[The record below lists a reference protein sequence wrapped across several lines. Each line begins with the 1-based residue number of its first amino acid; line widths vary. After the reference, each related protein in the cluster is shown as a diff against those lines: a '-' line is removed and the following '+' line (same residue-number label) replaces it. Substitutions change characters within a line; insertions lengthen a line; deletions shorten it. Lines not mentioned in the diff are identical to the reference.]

1 MGWREDD
8 ALDEER
14 YDRARDEAYI
24 EPEDA
29 CGPDCRATV
38 CCKTAAQAAA
48 SFCGCGGGYHHD
60 DCPPVDDDD
69 DDDDDDELRKYADAA
84 YRMAVDAFGENE
96 VSEDD
101 GVELATRVDRWK
113 TGAWVTLAVWVA
125 DADLDPGV

>member
-29 CGPDCRATV
+29 CGPDCRATI

-69 DDDDDDELRKYADAA
+69 DDELRKYADAA

-101 GVELATRVDRWK
+101 DVELATRVDRWK

-125 DADLDPGV
+125 NADLGGE

>member
-29 CGPDCRATV
+29 CGPDCRATI

-60 DCPPVDDDD
+60 DCPQ
-69 DDDDDDELRKYADAA
+69 DDDDDDELRRYAEAGLRIAQDSLGADEVLQNVA
-84 YRMAVDAFGENE
+84 KPLSERVEVAVG
-96 VSEDD
+96 
-101 GVELATRVDRWK
+101 
-113 TGAWVTLAVWVA
+113 GAWVTLEVWVD

>member
-1 MGWREDD
+1 MGWREDN
-8 ALDEER
+8 
-14 YDRARDEAYI
+14 
-24 EPEDA
+24 EP
-29 CGPDCRATV
+29 CGPDCVATV

-69 DDDDDDELRKYADAA
+69 AELRKYADAA

-101 GVELATRVDRWK
+101 DVELATRVDRWK

-125 DADLDPGV
+125 NADLGGE

>member
-29 CGPDCRATV
+29 CGPDCRATI

-60 DCPPVDDDD
+60 DCPQDD

-101 GVELATRVDRWK
+101 DVELATRVDRWK

>member
-24 EPEDA
+24 KPEDA
-29 CGPDCRATV
+29 CGPDCVATV

-69 DDDDDDELRKYADAA
+69 DDELRKYADAA

-101 GVELATRVDRWK
+101 DVELATRVDRWK

>member
-29 CGPDCRATV
+29 CGPDCRATI

-60 DCPPVDDDD
+60 DCPQD

-101 GVELATRVDRWK
+101 DVELATRVDRWK

>member
-14 YDRARDEAYI
+14 YDRARDDAYI

-29 CGPDCRATV
+29 CGPDCRATI

-69 DDDDDDELRKYADAA
+69 DDELRKYADAA

-101 GVELATRVDRWK
+101 DVELATRVDRWK

-125 DADLDPGV
+125 NADLGGE

>member
-29 CGPDCRATV
+29 CGPDCVATI
-38 CCKTAAQAAA
+38 CCKTASQAAA
-48 SFCGCGGGYHHD
+48 SFCGCGGGYDHG
-60 DCPPVDDDD
+60 DCPPVE
-69 DDDDDDELRKYADAA
+69 DDDDDEEELRRYAEAA
-84 YRMAVDAFGENE
+84 YQMAVDAFGESD
-96 VSEDD
+96 VSDCENVDLD
-101 GVELATRVDRWK
+101 SRVELCK

>member
-29 CGPDCRATV
+29 CGPDCRATI

-60 DCPPVDDDD
+60 DCPQDD

-101 GVELATRVDRWK
+101 DVELATRVDRWK

-125 DADLDPGV
+125 NADLGGE